1 MTLRMTTMTTRKNS
15 RLGKPELQR
24 AGMSKTTNKN
34 TKKRVVQVVVVEREV
49 AMKLPIPRPEA
60 LRVVLFVEESL

>member
-1 MTLRMTTMTTRKNS
+1 
-15 RLGKPELQR
+15 
-24 AGMSKTTNKN
+24 MSKTTSTN

-49 AMKLPIPRPEA
+49 AMKLPIARPEA

>member
-1 MTLRMTTMTTRKNS
+1 M
-15 RLGKPELQR
+15 QR
-24 AGMSKTTNKN
+24 AGVSKRSNMN

-49 AMKLPIPRPEA
+49 AMKLPIARPET